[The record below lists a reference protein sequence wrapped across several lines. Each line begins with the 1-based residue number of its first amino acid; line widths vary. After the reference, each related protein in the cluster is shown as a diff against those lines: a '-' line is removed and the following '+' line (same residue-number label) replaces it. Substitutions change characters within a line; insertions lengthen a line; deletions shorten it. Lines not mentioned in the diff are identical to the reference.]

1 MKQDGTSCNR
11 KTKSVSTGL
20 SGSRLIH
27 TIEPLENVL
36 LQFFRYT
43 YPGIRYFKIQKFV
56 IGIQRHTNPS
66 IVIIIFDRI
75 FDQISKSHTDLDFIQ
90 LCRNRTYAFKDQ
102 LNIPLIGDTIGD
114 VQDLISMLHDY
125 YHGSYKKVPAV
136 VMLGT
141 AVIVAY
147 LVSPFDLIPDNV
159 PLLGFID
166 DALIINLVI
175 QLCIDKELDRY
186 RAWRAG
192 LETQEI

>member
-1 MKQDGTSCNR
+1 MTISI
-11 KTKSVSTGL
+11 KTGAKAVAKYTG
-20 SGSRLIH
+20 
-27 TIEPLENVL
+27 VL
-36 LQFFRYT
+36 LDFLDN
-43 YPGIRYFKIQKFV
+43 
-56 IGIQRHTNPS
+56 TNAKLRP
-66 IVIIIFDRI
+66 
-75 FDQISKSHTDLDFIQ
+75 L
-90 LCRNRTYAFKDQ
+90 A
-102 LNIPLIGDTIGD
+102 NIPFIGDTIGD

-186 RAWRAG
+186 RTWRT
-192 LETQEI
+192 EQNMQEA

>member
-1 MKQDGTSCNR
+1 
-11 KTKSVSTGL
+11 
-20 SGSRLIH
+20 
-27 TIEPLENVL
+27 
-36 LQFFRYT
+36 
-43 YPGIRYFKIQKFV
+43 
-56 IGIQRHTNPS
+56 
-66 IVIIIFDRI
+66 
-75 FDQISKSHTDLDFIQ
+75 
-90 LCRNRTYAFKDQ
+90 
-102 LNIPLIGDTIGD
+102 
-114 VQDLISMLHDY
+114 MLHDY